1 MNLVRREQGIKRV
14 RRVLQVWRGTTNK
27 FRDVYSDSGE
37 IAKKMVATRVPCSC
51 PMCGNPRR
59 HFRQKT
65 YQECK
70 ADDAF
75 AAAMEELNE

>member
-37 IAKKMVATRVPCSC
+37 IAKRMVATRVPCSC

-59 HFRQKT
+59 HFGERT
-65 YQECK
+65 IQERR
-70 ADDAF
+70 ADEAF
-75 AAAMEELNE
+75 ALAMEELND